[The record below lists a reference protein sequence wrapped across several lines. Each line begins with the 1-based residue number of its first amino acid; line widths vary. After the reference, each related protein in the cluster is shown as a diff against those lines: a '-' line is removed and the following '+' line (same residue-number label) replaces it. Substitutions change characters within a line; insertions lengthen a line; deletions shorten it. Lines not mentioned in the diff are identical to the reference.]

1 MSKQPLVTTGLLPR
15 GRKAARHSGNFSH
28 AMILLW
34 KFTSLFCP
42 RPADWQRFVVEG
54 VITRLAGVKSSQ
66 KRFCILRETFVSRIV
81 EAFLIGFK
89 SKTDIAPIG
98 SLRKIDDELDVF
110 TLPGV
115 GDLVMFV
122 LRFDGFNLQAV

>member
-54 VITRLAGVKSSQ
+54 GITRLAGVKSSQ
-66 KRFCILRETFVSRIV
+66 KRFCILRGTFVSRIV
-81 EAFLIGFK
+81 EAFLIGLR
-89 SKTDIAPIG
+89 SKTDIAPIRALPKCAG
-98 SLRKIDDELDVF
+98 DTDGF
-110 TLPGV
+110 TL
-115 GDLVMFV
+115 
-122 LRFDGFNLQAV
+122 